1 MDELIEVMARAAFER
16 RHKGAR
22 NCYAWDDFWE
32 ENEYQRKHY
41 MNEAQAALAAIKANG
56 SAVVR
61 GWQDIASAPR
71 DGTPLLLKARCK
83 TATASALVIGWYIEG
98 MGWIELAYTPNHP
111 VGIVPEMWMPLPDA
125 PLTAAQEPGEGRG

>member
-22 NCYAWDDFWE
+22 NCYAWGDFWE

-56 SAVVR
+56 FAVVR
-61 GWQDIASAPR
+61 GWQDIASAPHACHV
-71 DGTPLLLKARCK
+71 LAARYMDDCGDW
-83 TATASALVIGWYIEG
+83 A
-98 MGWIELAYTPNHP
+98 MGVVVSPPSYPFTH
-111 VGIVPEMWMPLPDA
+111 WMPPPDA
-125 PLTAAQEPGEGRG
+125 PLTAPLP